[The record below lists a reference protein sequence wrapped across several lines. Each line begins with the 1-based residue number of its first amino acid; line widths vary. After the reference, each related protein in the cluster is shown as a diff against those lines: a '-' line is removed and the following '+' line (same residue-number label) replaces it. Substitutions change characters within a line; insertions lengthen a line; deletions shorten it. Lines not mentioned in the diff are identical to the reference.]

1 MSLSSPFISLLLMRC
16 FHGQLVNWSTG
27 HRWGNFKAALIAP
40 LTPQALSWSNHKQVL
55 LSGIFIASFAILCLV
70 KRQKIKH
77 RELLCWNWS
86 ELIWGKSST
95 RNRGAGKYFLS
106 GRSVCHSGPEMLPF
120 VKGRVRRDIIFFRSQ
135 ECEAMTNKSH
145 LMQCKDKKKTVSQVI
160 SSKEPGSRIH
170 ASPRAWLAGSEQPH
184 RL

>member
-1 MSLSSPFISLLLMRC
+1 M
-16 FHGQLVNWSTG
+16 VNWSTG
-27 HRWGNFKAALIAP
+27 HRWGNFKATLIAP

-86 ELIWGKSST
+86 GLIWGKSST
-95 RNRGAGKYFLS
+95 RKRRAGKYFLS

-135 ECEAMTNKSH
+135 SVK
-145 LMQCKDKKKTVSQVI
+145 QWQI
-160 SSKEPGSRIH
+160 SRISCNSKTRRKH
-170 ASPRAWLAGSEQPH
+170 EGAQSVRSSALQMMSGQEESLWIGWWPCWWG
-184 RL
+184 